1 MAANVSETSVMHAV
15 VLDPSANGKF
25 VLRTVPRPEPGPGVP
40 LIRVAAFSL
49 NRGEVRDAL
58 AAPSD
63 GTRLGWDIAG
73 TIERAATDGGSPP
86 AATRVVALDSGA
98 GWAEFSAVPNIMLAP
113 LPAGVSF
120 EQAATLPVAGL
131 TAWHALRKGG
141 QLRGK
146 RVLVNGASGGVGSLA
161 CQLARHLGA
170 EVVAA
175 IRDGRQ
181 ETFVRKMGAERVAVG
196 PDLSAAKPMGP
207 FHLILE
213 SVGGPSLGAALGMLA
228 PGGTCVLFG
237 VSQATEVTFD
247 AATFYRTGAT
257 TLYGLALRNEFQH
270 ETPSAGLERLLA
282 LTAEG
287 KLSPPVEVTAPWTR
301 IAEIAAGLM
310 ERRFLGKAVLT
321 PKT

>member
-1 MAANVSETSVMHAV
+1 MAASVSEPSAMCAV
-15 VLDPSANGKF
+15 VLDPSAKDKF

-49 NRGEVRDAL
+49 NRGEVRNAL
-58 AAPSD
+58 AGARD
-63 GTRLGWDIAG
+63 DARLGWDIAG
-73 TIERAATDGGSPP
+73 TIERAATDDGSP
-86 AATRVVALDSGA
+86 AAGTRVVALDSGA

-113 LPAGVSF
+113 LPSRVSF

-141 QLRGK
+141 ELGGK

-175 IRDGRQ
+175 IRDARQ

-196 PDLSAAKPMGP
+196 PDLSAAKSMGP

-213 SVGGPSLGAALGMLA
+213 SVGGASLGAALKMLA

-237 VSQATEVTFD
+237 VSEASLVSFD
-247 AATFYRTGAT
+247 AGAFYRTGAT
-257 TLYGLALRNEFQH
+257 TLYGLVLRHEFQH
-270 ETPSAGLERLLA
+270 ETPCAGLERLLA

-287 KLSPPVEVTAPWTR
+287 KLSPPVEVMAPWTR

-310 ERRFLGKAVLT
+310 KRRFVGKAILT
-321 PKT
+321 LNT